1 MPRIT
6 LAIVGAGN
14 RGMAY
19 ARYAL
24 EHPDAARV
32 VAVAEPRAHQRRQLA
47 AAHDVPAHGVFLD
60 WKTMAERERLA
71 DAVLITTPD
80 HLHTDPALAFIENGY
95 HVLLEKPMAPTEAE
109 CERIAAAAT
118 AGGVMMAVGHVYRY
132 TTFTQRVK
140 TLIDDGG
147 IGEVVNIQSIEPV
160 GYWHQAHSFVRGN
173 WRKEA
178 ASSFMLLSK
187 SCHDLDWIQYVMGAR
202 CTSVSSFGT
211 LKHFRRDE
219 KPAEAGDRCVDCDYE
234 PECPYS
240 AKKLYVGM
248 VERGQTDAFPLHVIA
263 DDRSRAGVLEA
274 LRTGP
279 YGRCVYECDN
289 DVVDNQVVNLQFEG
303 GQTASFT
310 MVAFTD
316 TGYRRT
322 HIFGTRGELY
332 MEGPRIEHF
341 DFLTDETRVI
351 DVDED
356 IDTALEGHGYGDYYL
371 MKRFVE
377 AVATDAPELIL
388 SGPEETLQTH
398 RIVFAAERARREHR
412 VVTL

>member
-1 MPRIT
+1 MSQIT

-14 RGMAY
+14 RGAAY

-24 EHPDAARV
+24 EHPDEAKV
-32 VAVAEPRAHQRRQLA
+32 VAVAEPRVHPRAQIA
-47 AAHDVPAHGVFLD
+47 DAHDLPDTQVFSD
-60 WKTMAERERLA
+60 WRALAQRERLA

-80 HLHTDPALAFIENGY
+80 HLHTDPALAFIEKGY

-109 CERIAAAAT
+109 CEHIAEAAAEAD
-118 AGGVMMAVGHVYRY
+118 VLMAVGHVYRY
-132 TTFTQRVK
+132 TNFTRRVK
-140 TLIDDGG
+140 AMVDEGV

-173 WRKEA
+173 WRNEA
-178 ASSFMLLSK
+178 ESSFMLLSK
-187 SCHDLDWIQYVMGAR
+187 SCHDLDWIQYIMDAR
-202 CTSVSSFGT
+202 CTSVASFGT
-211 LKHFRRDE
+211 LKHFRREE
-219 KPAEAGDRCVDCDYE
+219 KPAEAGDRCLDCAYE
-234 PECPYS
+234 PKCPYS
-240 AKKLYVGM
+240 AKKLYLGM
-248 VERGQTDAFPLHVIA
+248 VERGQTDAFPLHVIT
-263 DDRSRAGVLEA
+263 DDRSREGVMQA

-289 DVVDNQVVNLQFEG
+289 DVVDNQVVNLQFDG

-316 TGYRRT
+316 TGHRRT
-322 HIFGTRGELY
+322 HIFGTRGEIY

-351 DVDED
+351 NVEET
-356 IDTALEGHGYGDYYL
+356 IDTSLEGHGYGDYHL

-377 AVATDAPELIL
+377 AVATNSPELIL

-398 RIVFAAERARREHR
+398 RIVFAAERARREHA
-412 VVTL
+412 VVDL